1 MSVSRYC
8 QLVIIFRL
16 VSGAPSTKIAYRLVP
31 GLQLQAKLVQ
41 GQRTP
46 EVHCKLAEI
55 RDGDVKGALNLQR
68 FFNLMALFFLWFFC
82 QLHCPG
88 AFECH

>member
-31 GLQLQAKLVQ
+31 GLQLQAKLVR
-41 GQRTP
+41 GNERLKST
-46 EVHCKLAEI
+46 VNWRKFVMGML
-55 RDGDVKGALNLQR
+55 KG
-68 FFNLMALFFLWFFC
+68 
-82 QLHCPG
+82 H
-88 AFECH
+88 